1 MRALPYLGRCH
12 VGTRGKN
19 GWLTV
24 VGSEDIFWFEFNDSP
39 IDALD
44 FSVQTLNILSEYIDD
59 VGMLESISKTCGG
72 LAAALKKVRNAVVD
86 NYS

>member
-1 MRALPYLGRCH
+1 MPSSIIILSFFFFLNRVIPPVGRDCFF
-12 VGTRGKN
+12 
-19 GWLTV
+19 
-24 VGSEDIFWFEFNDSP
+24 S
-39 IDALD
+39 LD